1 MPLPASG
8 NSISLDQIH
17 VELGESSGTTVALGD
32 TDVRNLASDT
42 SGAIGMDQFFGL
54 SAAAWYGTRGL
65 TMGGKS
71 SGVSNEILFFTIQ
84 TTGNASNFGNLTSDR
99 RTADSGVSDGTRVL
113 VGGGDAEDGED
124 HLKTIDKIIAASTGN
139 ATDFG
144 DLLLGNELCC
154 GYSSSTR
161 GFFVGG
167 EDTSNVRNVNQFV
180 VIASDGNATD
190 FGDLVFANAGK
201 GTTAAGNT
209 TRGINAGGSFTES
222 SFSNSSNTM
231 GYWTPTSAGNASDF
245 GDLSVGRRHPSAVAS
260 ETRMLISGGNASSG
274 RTDVIDYVTIGTLG
288 NATDFGNLS
297 AGKENTA
304 STGDATR
311 AVIIGGQ
318 NVAGNAQ
325 FDDIEYVTIAN
336 TGNVTDFGNLTVA
349 LKSLSAS
356 SGS

>member
-17 VELGESSGTTVALGD
+17 VELGEDSGTTVALGD

-54 SAAAWYGTRGL
+54 SAVAWYGTRGVSL
-65 TMGGKS
+65 GGKS
-71 SGVSNEILFFTIQ
+71 SGVDNTISFFTIQ
-84 TTGNASNFGNLTSDR
+84 TTGNVADFGNLTSDR
-99 RTADSGVSDGTRVL
+99 RTADSGVSDGTRIL

-124 HLKTIDKIIAASTGN
+124 HLKTIDKITAASTGN

-154 GYSSSTR
+154 GYSSGIR

-209 TRGINAGGSFTES
+209 TRGINAGAQLTDTSA
-222 SFSNSSNTM
+222 M
-231 GYWTPTSAGNASDF
+231 GYWTPTSAGNAVDF
-245 GDLSVGRRHPSAVAS
+245 GDLTVGRREASAVAS
-260 ETRMLISGGNASSG
+260 ETRMVISGGFSG
-274 RTDVIDYVTIGTLG
+274 STRIDVMDYVTIGTTG
-288 NATDFGNLS
+288 NATDFGDLS
-297 AGKENTA
+297 AGKANTA

-311 AVIIGGQ
+311 GVIMGGK
-318 NVAGNAQ
+318 NAAGNAQ
-325 FDDIEYVTIAN
+325 FNVMEFVTIAN
-336 TGNVTDFGNLTVA
+336 TGNVTDFGDLHA
-349 LKSLSAS
+349 AIMQLSAS